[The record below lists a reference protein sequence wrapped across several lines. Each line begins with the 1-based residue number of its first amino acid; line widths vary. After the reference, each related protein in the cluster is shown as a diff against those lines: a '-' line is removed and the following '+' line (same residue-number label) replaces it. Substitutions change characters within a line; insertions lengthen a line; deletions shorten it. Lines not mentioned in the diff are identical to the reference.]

1 MSTRAL
7 VALSTFVVSTFLG
20 LGHVAGEAIEHS
32 TPMEQV
38 STVLDGSYTGTN
50 PNGR

>member
-1 MSTRAL
+1 MTNRAL
-7 VALSTFVVSTFLG
+7 AALAAVVVSTFLG
-20 LGHVAGEAIEHS
+20 LGHMVGDAIENS
-32 TPMEQV
+32 PQMEQV

>member
-7 VALSTFVVSTFLG
+7 VALAAVVVSTFLG
-20 LGHVAGEAIEHS
+20 LGHMAGEAIENSH
-32 TPMEQV
+32 PMEQV
-38 STVLDGSYTGTN
+38 STVFDGSYSGTN